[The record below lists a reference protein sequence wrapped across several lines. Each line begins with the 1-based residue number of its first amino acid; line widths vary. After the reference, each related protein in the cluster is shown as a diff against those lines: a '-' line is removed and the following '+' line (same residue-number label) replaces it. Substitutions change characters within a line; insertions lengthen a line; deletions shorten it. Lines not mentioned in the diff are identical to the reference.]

1 MYLLAKFDDHRSKG
15 NEDISSYIGSHMN
28 TLVRHIEEFS
38 KSFIPINN
46 PEVLDTACRK
56 TRRRMR
62 SRRQAVDQRYTFHA
76 NAITT
81 LYEGKLS
88 ISESPG
94 LMHG

>member
-1 MYLLAKFDDHRSKG
+1 
-15 NEDISSYIGSHMN
+15 MN
-28 TLVRHIEEFS
+28 TLVRHSEEFS
-38 KSFIPINN
+38 KSGIPINN

-81 LYEGKLS
+81 LYEGNLS
-88 ISESPG
+88 NSDSPG